1 MKGPMPSIRGRLMQ
15 AVLLVSLVGGAAIAA
30 VVGFLLHRGIH
41 DLQDAGLQEGAE
53 VLYGVM
59 VQNPSLIRPGQA
71 MLPALPHDEP
81 LVWQLVK
88 VDGEVILRS
97 HQAPALALQPESLQG
112 FSDGG
117 QDQGWRVYSMPM
129 PGGDLRLQ
137 VGQREPLRHRAQWTM
152 LGAAG
157 ALTLLIGGLSS
168 RWLSRRVHRE
178 LMPLAELSDA
188 LDAHDPAHHL
198 AHERAQAPGPEAAL
212 ALPEAQRQELRPV
225 VQAVHDLARRLSERL
240 VHERAFTAHAAHALR
255 TPLAGMDAQLAVAL
269 KEVPESVRPRLLQ
282 TRLAA
287 SRLRRVVSALIS
299 LFRAGG
305 ELRLQPVSLGDLLA
319 GLSTPGLAVDWQEG
333 PMAPVDADLMT
344 AALSNLLDNAVRH
357 GATRAHVSTESHPEG
372 VLWSVDDDG
381 PGLDETLRAHLQHA
395 LDLRTHEAPLGLGL
409 VLVDL
414 VARAH
419 GGRVHLARSQ
429 HFASGLH
436 VSWVIHVPDA
446 MAGMSSRVS

>member
-1 MKGPMPSIRGRLMQ
+1 MTGPMPSIRGRLMQ
-15 AVLLVSLVGGAAIAA
+15 AVLWVSLVGGAAIAA

-53 VLYGVM
+53 VLYGLM

-97 HQAPALALQPESLQG
+97 HQAPALALQPESLRG

-117 QDQGWRVYSMPM
+117 QDHGWRVYSMPM

-137 VGQREPLRHRAQWTM
+137 VGQRESLRHRAQWAM

-157 ALTLLIGGLSS
+157 VLTLLIGGLSS

-178 LMPLAELSDA
+178 LMPLAELSEA
-188 LDAHDPAHHL
+188 LDAHEPAH
-198 AHERAQAPGPEAAL
+198 APGHQVAL
-212 ALPEAQRQELRPV
+212 SLPEARRQELRPV
-225 VQAVHDLARRLSERL
+225 VQAVQDLARRLSERL
-240 VHERAFTAHAAHALR
+240 AHERAFTAHAAHALR

-305 ELRLQPVSLGDLLA
+305 ELRLQPASLGDLLA
-319 GLSTPGLAVDWQEG
+319 GLSTPGLAVEWQEG
-333 PMAPVDADLMT
+333 PMAPVDADLMA

-357 GATRAHVSTESHPEG
+357 GATRAWVSTQAHPDG
-372 VLWSVDDDG
+372 VQWSVDDDG
-381 PGLDETLRAHLQHA
+381 PGLDDTVRSRLQQA
-395 LDLRTHEAPLGLGL
+395 LDRRTHEAPLGLGL
-409 VLVDL
+409 VLVNL

-419 GGRVHLARSQ
+419 GGGVQLAPSER
-429 HFASGLH
+429 FANGLR
-436 VSWVIHVPDA
+436 VSWVIRSAQGGAEALPA
-446 MAGMSSRVS
+446 PP

>member
-15 AVLLVSLVGGAAIAA
+15 AVLWVSLVGGAAIAA

-53 VLYGVM
+53 VLYGLM

-97 HQAPALALQPESLQG
+97 HQAPSQALQPESLRG
-112 FSDGG
+112 FSHGG
-117 QDQGWRVYSMPM
+117 EDQGWRVYSMPM
-129 PGGDLRLQ
+129 PGDGLRLQ
-137 VGQREPLRHRAQWTM
+137 VGQLESLRHRTQWVM

-168 RWLSRRVHRE
+168 RWLSRRIHRE
-178 LMPLAELSDA
+178 LMPLAELSQA
-188 LDAHDPAHHL
+188 LDAHDL
-198 AHERAQAPGPEAAL
+198 AHERAQVPGHEAAL
-212 ALPEAQRQELRPV
+212 SLPEAQRQELRPV

-240 VHERAFTAHAAHALR
+240 AHERAFTAHAAHALR

-269 KEVPESVRPRLLQ
+269 KEVPETVRPRLLQ
-282 TRLAA
+282 TRLATA
-287 SRLRRVVSALIS
+287 RLRRVVSALIS
-299 LFRAGG
+299 LFRAGV

-319 GLSTPGLAVDWQEG
+319 GLSTPGLAVEWMEG

-357 GATRAHVSTESHPEG
+357 GARQAHVSTQVHPDG
-372 VLWSVDDDG
+372 VLWSVEDDG
-381 PGLDETLRAHLQHA
+381 PGMDESLRARLQQA
-395 LDLRTHEAPLGLGL
+395 LDQRTHEAPLGLGL

-419 GGRVHLARSQ
+419 GGRVKLSPSCCYAT
-429 HFASGLH
+429 GLH
-436 VSWVIHVPDA
+436 VSWVVRSNDV
-446 MAGMSSRVS
+446 MAAVS